1 MSSFRSFPAPG
12 RGIAPA
18 RVLLALHATA
28 VFSAC
33 DAAPPQTRVPP
44 GEPGSPYAAA
54 SGVTHAD
61 SSPDGHRFRVVPL
74 RTMTGDAEILYGD
87 PEQAGVPF
95 VMRIRELPGTR
106 IPLHSHPVDEHV
118 TVVSGTWYFALGET
132 WDSTALQE
140 LKTGTYAFAP
150 RGSMMYGYS
159 PDGAV
164 VQVHGIGPFHIA
176 WRDGSATLDDPDAAK
191 TFTFR
196 RGERVRA
203 VRDSGVIRHGY
214 ASGAIVQY
222 EIEGDRVGLFMADQQ
237 ELRRIP

>member
-1 MSSFRSFPAPG
+1 MSSFLSLRNGLPASALT
-12 RGIAPA
+12 RLLIA
-18 RVLLALHATA
+18 V
-28 VFSAC
+28 SASAAFAAC
-33 DAAPPQTRVPP
+33 NAAPPDPAAQQA
-44 GEPGSPYAAA
+44 EPGSPFAAA
-54 SGVTHAD
+54 SGVVHVD
-61 SSPDGHRFRVVPL
+61 STMDPGGFRVVPL
-74 RTMTGDAEILYGD
+74 RTMAGDAEILYGD
-87 PEQAGVPF
+87 PEKAGAPF

-150 RGSMMYGYS
+150 RGRTMYGYS